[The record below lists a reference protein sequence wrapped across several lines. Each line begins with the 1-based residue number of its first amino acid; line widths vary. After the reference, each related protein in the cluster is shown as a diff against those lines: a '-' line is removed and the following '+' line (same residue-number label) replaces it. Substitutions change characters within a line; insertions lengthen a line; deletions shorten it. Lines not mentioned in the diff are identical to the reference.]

1 MTIETRPYHVTR
13 EQLRGINLIQ
23 GIVLHEVNEGAAFL
37 DGRMQTPLP
46 FIDIAH
52 QSYHYAVDAN
62 AIRAYVPIAKA
73 TFAIGDLDTMS
84 PWTVA
89 LANPGIDPDLYTVNV
104 AVLIGTANLPNPCLP
119 GCGREYPPTL
129 LTNLQE
135 LLAYIAEEAG
145 LDLETPNIV
154 WKHGTEL
161 CDLDLEPLLLP
172 IEEPDPGQSDWLC
185 DRLADLPVGQSDPPS
200 LVGTDCVGYTP
211 AQVVEAGLCEAL
223 EGLAASDTEPTALVG
238 ADCETYTPA
247 QIAAAGLCEALEALE
262 PGGEADPPTVPTTLV
277 GADCATYTPEEI
289 VETALGTLDSVT
301 IAQLIIS
308 NIPTSSVGLSS
319 GAVWSDGGTLKI
331 VT

>member
-46 FIDIAH
+46 FTDIAH

-89 LANPGIDPDLYTVNV
+89 LANPGIDPDLYTVNI
-104 AVLIGTANLPNPCLP
+104 AVLIGAAPMSNPCTP